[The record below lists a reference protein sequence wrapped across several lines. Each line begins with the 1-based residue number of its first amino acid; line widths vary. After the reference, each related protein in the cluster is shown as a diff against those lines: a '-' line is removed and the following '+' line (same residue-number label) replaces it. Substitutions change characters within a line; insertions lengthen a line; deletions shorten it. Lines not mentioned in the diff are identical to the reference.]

1 MCIAERCATHIAA
14 RSATPSVRIR
24 SHDSDW
30 YVFASLE
37 RDMVVAELLTPP
49 TVRERAVFDAATTG
63 TPREFVQACRAAD
76 LEPRQM
82 LDTFDAV
89 PWRWLFSFSPD
100 EAVTDE
106 VRHRTF
112 QPAVRRRL
120 DVTREYIES
129 SWWRRLFSSPEA
141 MSASHDSVW
150 RGR

>member
-1 MCIAERCATHIAA
+1 MCIAQQCATNEPA
-14 RSATPSVRIR
+14 RATTPLVRIR
-24 SHDSDW
+24 SYDSDW
-30 YVFASLE
+30 YVFVSLV

-76 LEPRQM
+76 LEPRHM

-100 EAVTDE
+100 EVVTDE
-106 VRHRTF
+106 VRHRTY
-112 QPAVRRRL
+112 QPAVRRKL
-120 DVTREYIES
+120 DITREYVES

-141 MSASHDSVW
+141 MSASHDSVL